1 MINPQWLELPL
12 SRINFHGPKDVRA
25 IEVLLYLE
33 SYLSYFSTKT
43 NVVCTH
49 EKCLLEALL
58 MSTHNIFLG
67 EIQKYINTFWLEKQ
81 KKYLIHYLSRALRQY
96 IKICTFGKLV
106 KNSVWI

>member
-81 KKYLIHYLSRALRQY
+81 KKYLELSGYTTSRVER
-96 IKICTFGKLV
+96 KT
-106 KNSVWI
+106 SVSQMVVFPQT